1 VRPRAGL
8 PGATVAGVH
17 PIERLRAVARA
28 RGVEQSLLATEAAA
42 VLGSLAFDPMGL
54 LTSCRRLIDR
64 HPSAGALW
72 WACARLLAADD
83 ARAEARTIA
92 LELDD
97 DPSAIDLGLELP
109 EGARVAVI
117 PDAAGGSELAY
128 DLAGMRDDL
137 DVVEAE
143 HPASLWSYDA
153 SALSDDAASDH
164 AAHDDGEDG
173 DDGDHADDADVP
185 ARSLEALTPPRV
197 LVVETGAAG
206 PDRFLTVAGTGHAVH
221 TARGEGVAL
230 WLVLGVGRRLP
241 GPIFDSLVARGVTG
255 EVLPVASVD
264 RVVEPRRVPCPCP
277 PELLHAPSGW

>member
-1 VRPRAGL
+1 
-8 PGATVAGVH
+8 VH

-173 DDGDHADDADVP
+173 DDGDDADDADVP
-185 ARSLEALTPPRV
+185 ARSLEGLTRPRV

>member
-1 VRPRAGL
+1 M
-8 PGATVAGVH
+8 H

-97 DPSAIDLGLELP
+97 DPSAIDLGMELP

-143 HPASLWSYDA
+143 HPAALWSYDA
-153 SALSDDAASDH
+153 SAPSDDAASDH
-164 AAHDDGEDG
+164 AAS
-173 DDGDHADDADVP
+173 DHAAHDACDADVP
-185 ARSLEALTPPRV
+185 ASSFEGSTPPRV

-206 PDRFLTVAGTGHAVH
+206 PDRLLTVAGTGDAVR
-221 TARGEGVAL
+221 TACEEGVAL

-255 EVLPVASVD
+255 EVLPVTSVD

>member
-1 VRPRAGL
+1 MRPRAGL

-143 HPASLWSYDA
+143 RPAALWSYDV
-153 SALSDDAASDH
+153 SPESDDAAH
-164 AAHDDGEDG
+164 HGGNDG
-173 DDGDHADDADVP
+173 DDADNADDADVP
-185 ARSLEALTPPRV
+185 ARSVEGSTPPRV
-197 LVVETGAAG
+197 LVMETGAAG
-206 PDRFLTVAGTGHAVH
+206 PDRFLTVAGTGDAVR
-221 TARGEGVAL
+221 TARDEGVAL

-277 PELLHAPSGW
+277 PELLHSPSGW

>member
-1 VRPRAGL
+1 M
-8 PGATVAGVH
+8 H

-72 WACARLLAADD
+72 WACARLLAAAD

-97 DPSAIDLGLELP
+97 DPSGIDLGLELP
-109 EGARVAVI
+109 EGARIAVV
-117 PDAAGGSELAY
+117 PDVAGGSELAY

-137 DVVEAE
+137 DVVEADD
-143 HPASLWSYDA
+143 SGGLWWDDVGPE
-153 SALSDDAASDH
+153 SDDD
-164 AAHDDGEDG
+164 DG
-173 DDGDHADDADVP
+173 DDAESP
-185 ARSLEALTPPRV
+185 AEFVEGSTPARV

-206 PDRFLTVAGTGHAVH
+206 PDRFLTVAGTGDAIR
-221 TARGEGVAL
+221 TARDEGVAL
-230 WLVLGVGRRLP
+230 WLVVGVGRRLP
-241 GPIFDSLVARGVTG
+241 GPIFDSLVARAATG

-277 PELLHAPSGW
+277 PELLHSPSGW

>member
-1 VRPRAGL
+1 M
-8 PGATVAGVH
+8 H

-97 DPSAIDLGLELP
+97 DPSGIDLGLELP
-109 EGARVAVI
+109 EGARIAVI
-117 PDAAGGSELAY
+117 PDLAGGSELAY

-137 DVVEAE
+137 DVVEVDDPTGIWWDE
-143 HPASLWSYDA
+143 PPQDA
-153 SALSDDAASDH
+153 DDPPPGAHDAPPDVDDAAEAPPDV
-164 AAHDDGEDG
+164 
-173 DDGDHADDADVP
+173 DDADEAAEVP
-185 ARSLEALTPPRV
+185 AEPLEGSAPPRI

-206 PDRFLTVAGTGHAVH
+206 PDRFLTVAG
-221 TARGEGVAL
+221 ARGAFRRARDGGIAL
-230 WLVLGVGRRLP
+230 WLVVGVGRRLP
-241 GPIFDSLVARGVTG
+241 GPLFDSLVARAATG
-255 EVLPVASVD
+255 DVLPVAGVD

-277 PELLHAPSGW
+277 PELLHSPSGWRAT

>member
-1 VRPRAGL
+1 
-8 PGATVAGVH
+8 VH

-97 DPSAIDLGLELP
+97 DPLAIDLGLELP
-109 EGARVAVI
+109 EGVRVAVV

-143 HPASLWSYDA
+143 DPAALWSYDP
-153 SALSDDAASDH
+153 SPEPDDAA
-164 AAHDDGEDG
+164 DDGADDGGNDG
-173 DDGDHADDADVP
+173 DDAEVP
-185 ARSLEALTPPRV
+185 ARSAEGSTPARV
-197 LVVETGAAG
+197 VVVETGAAG
-206 PDRFLTVAGTGHAVH
+206 PDRFLSVAGAGDAVR
-221 TARGEGVAL
+221 TARDEGVAL
-230 WLVLGVGRRLP
+230 WLVVGVGRRLP
-241 GPIFDSLVARGVTG
+241 GPIFDSLVARAVTG
-255 EVLPVASVD
+255 DVLPVGSVD

-277 PELLHAPSGW
+277 PELLHSPSGW